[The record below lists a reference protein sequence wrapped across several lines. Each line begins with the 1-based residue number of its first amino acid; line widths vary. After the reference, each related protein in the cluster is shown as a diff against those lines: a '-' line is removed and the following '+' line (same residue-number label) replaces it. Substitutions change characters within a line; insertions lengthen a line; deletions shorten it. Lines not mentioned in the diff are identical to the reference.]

1 MKGYS
6 DGALSAAK
14 ELAEVDFEEIEQFK
28 RSEKIQKDLGRI
40 SQKITNSTYKSDE
53 SAASYSNS
61 EESDSTETYSLKLSR
76 DIASADYASE
86 FANDDVVYEES
97 NQDRSISSTEEY
109 FENHPVEEINE

>member
-14 ELAEVDFEEIEQFK
+14 ELAEVDYEEIEQFK
-28 RSEKIQKDLGRI
+28 QSEKIQKDLGRI
-40 SQKITNSTYKSDE
+40 SQKITNSTYKSNE
-53 SAASYSNS
+53 STSSNLNT
-61 EESDSTETYSLKLSR
+61 EESDSTETYSMKLSR

-97 NQDRSISSTEEY
+97 NQDRSVSSTDEY
-109 FENHPVEEINE
+109 FETHPFEKINE